1 MIKATKTLKSLRKNL
16 PKLETRPQV
25 DEILKAHSD
34 LRRYQ
39 TPHLDGEEYWLG
51 FKGDV
56 SQCSHYVTDGQILL
70 IREAIDPEFE
80 IRKDQDGFGR
90 KYATR
95 KTIEKII
102 KSAKERN
109 GCFADFIGCGKY
121 GTQNIA
127 FLRDIQGRVMVV
139 NAHLLAFVIAA
150 VHPDAMTVDSASF
163 EKQWEGCVKR
173 EYFYGPLAL
182 YRKGKLV
189 GLLMSMRLELGDLPA
204 YDFGGDAV
212 AIA

>member
-25 DEILKAHSD
+25 DE
-34 LRRYQ
+34 
-39 TPHLDGEEYWLG
+39 LDGEEYWLG
-51 FKGDV
+51 FQGDFSRC
-56 SQCSHYVTDGQILL
+56 SQYVTDGHIML
-70 IREAIDPEFE
+70 IRGAIDPEFE
-80 IRKDQDGFGR
+80 IRNDPDNFRR

-95 KTIEKII
+95 EEIEKVI

-121 GTQNIA
+121 GTQNMA

-163 EKQWEGCVKR
+163 EKQWERCVKR
-173 EYFYGPLAL
+173 EYFNGPLAL

-189 GLLMSMRLELGDLPA
+189 GLLMPMRLELGDLPA
-204 YDFGGDAV
+204 YDFSGDAV